1 MKNLKIKM
9 LLLISAILVLM
20 LSGICYADATIGCAF
35 GVHSW
40 KKMQEHPGG
49 GLKTWEECKNCG
61 TKKGEPTY
69 DPTHRLIPSYKYVDS
84 EKHRL
89 IWTCTQGDYT
99 KEAKKYYHGGWV
111 DEGAT
116 YYVNNQ
122 HHTTKKCGS
131 CEYTKLVLE
140 TCTLP
145 DTTPYTANASQHW
158 KSGKCTGCK
167 TTVTINKADHTYKNG
182 ECSVCGYK
190 QASSNSELLEGDCA
204 HKKAKDPVY
213 EKVNIN
219 EHQKVYKCTAC
230 DKILEK
236 ISDPEDHVVKKA
248 WQYRT
253 NSKGERSHYKMGKCE
268 ICGATAV
275 YGPKATPCTYDA
287 NGKCTVCKGTK
298 PSSTT
303 TCTHKIIESTMTYE
317 SNDEEHWQIGK
328 CSNCGKTLNSTDKY
342 GAKKHAWTGKS
353 DWKSN
358 STTHWKENEC
368 SICGFVKRDVDNGKH
383 TVPVVTTWSWEY
395 TSKGECMHYMV
406 GTCTVCNRKNC
417 YVGTPELC
425 KYDNNNICTICGKAK
440 QKASSLK
447 LGNSAPAMCVGQSVS
462 CYNLTNCSAKSGVTW
477 TVIDDKQVVTRT
489 GDAALLG
496 KKAGTFKLSAT
507 KDGDTATC
515 TVTVFANHL
524 VPGSYGYNETT
535 HWISGKCSRCGAS
548 VSKGNPEKH
557 TFPAGTPFTSTSTGH
572 YQKGTCSV
580 CNKSGR
586 SEETKHT
593 FIEAQLKYNETEHWY
608 TGNCTVCGK
617 YYSEF
622 GKEAHK
628 YGESGSKC
636 KTCKYDY
643 DLSHNYPTK
652 IEFAENLKKVLCF
665 NSTISCSS
673 FEFTCE
679 PANADT
685 SSITY
690 ASSNTSVFSIMGGTL
705 KCHSKGTAN
714 LIVTTV
720 NGVHAKWKITV
731 TDHEFKDG
739 KCVYCSATESDENV
753 VNPITGKTICSETK
767 CSKLVDVPAGIKSE
781 KITWASSNPSVLVVT
796 SDGKAT
802 PTDKYC
808 GQATVMAKVDGKTVA
823 SAIVNVHVIV
833 GDPLYR
839 YDRSSH
845 YHKAVCKECK
855 KELRIFGTE
864 EAHIYVSGSTNCK
877 ECGYDRG
884 TQSNVPTEI
893 RFKRTAALLC
903 VEHCDLKA
911 KIECAMVAVPEI
923 LPDVAAKDSLT
934 WSSSDNSIFAIEN
947 GYVVAK
953 QKGKA
958 VLTAKT
964 SNGLTATCDIEVVD
978 HETAIDMELNYN
990 GKYHWRYGICGNSLG
1005 DIYNTDEIEHDFV
1018 KGVCKCGKK
1027 GGGEN
1032 NPSHFVD
1039 IKKNDWYEESVDYV
1053 TEKGLM
1059 NGVGNDLF
1067 SPNSS
1072 MTRAMVVTV
1081 LYRMSGSDFT
1091 GKANFSDVGENEYYA
1106 VPVAWASENGIVT
1119 GYPDGTFA
1127 PNAEVT
1133 REQLVVILYRYANY
1147 LDKDTGKENHSNL
1160 ESFSDYLDI
1169 SDYSK
1174 DALSWGLD
1182 EGIISGTSKTTLSP
1196 KGNASR
1202 AQVATMLMR
1211 FDDEK

>member
-9 LLLISAILVLM
+9 LLLMSAILVLI
-20 LSGICYADATIGCAF
+20 LSGMCYAGICIF
-35 GVHSW
+35 NS
-40 KKMQEHPGG
+40 HP
-49 GLKTWEECKNCG
+49 N
-61 TKKGEPTY
+61 
-69 DPTHRLIPSYKYVDS
+69 
-84 EKHRL
+84 
-89 IWTCTQGDYT
+89 
-99 KEAKKYYHGGWV
+99 
-111 DEGAT
+111 
-116 YYVNNQ
+116 
-122 HHTTKKCGS
+122 
-131 CEYTKLVLE
+131 
-140 TCTLP
+140 
-145 DTTPYTANASQHW
+145 
-158 KSGKCTGCK
+158 K
-167 TTVTINKADHTYKNG
+167 TTVSTHEKDGLHTSEYCPDCYDTWNEKVDKSHVLQLKYHDKDATYHIERNECNSCNYVGIGSYAKHVWTASKEYSKDSTNHWQTATCVCERKLDKYKSESHDTKGANGACSVCGYRSVTPTANYCPGSSSGKHMWESGYTYEKIDAKQHNKNRICQMCGYKNNIEIENHTFEYEPVANNGHRETCKLCGKNLPSESHKYGITYSDKSEAWHDVKRTCSVCRYTYTTIEAHTYKNG
-182 ECSVCGYK
+182 
-190 QASSNSELLEGDCA
+190 NT
-204 HKKAKDPVY
+204 
-213 EKVNIN
+213 
-219 EHQKVYKCTAC
+219 CTAPGC
-230 DKILEK
+230 GHVKNSQTSTP
-236 ISDPEDHVVKKA
+236 SDPK
-248 WQYRT
+248 
-253 NSKGERSHYKMGKCE
+253 
-268 ICGATAV
+268 
-275 YGPKATPCTYDA
+275 DA
-287 NGKCTVCKGTK
+287 K
-298 PSSTT
+298 SLF
-303 TCTHKIIESTMTYE
+303 
-317 SNDEEHWQIGK
+317 
-328 CSNCGKTLNSTDKY
+328 GKTY
-342 GAKKHAWTGKS
+342 
-353 DWKSN
+353 
-358 STTHWKENEC
+358 
-368 SICGFVKRDVDNGKH
+368 F
-383 TVPVVTTWSWEY
+383 
-395 TSKGECMHYMV
+395 
-406 GTCTVCNRKNC
+406 
-417 YVGTPELC
+417 
-425 KYDNNNICTICGKAK
+425 
-440 QKASSLK
+440 
-447 LGNSAPAMCVGQSVS
+447 AMCVGQLAS
-462 CYNLTNCSAKSGVTW
+462 CYDLTSCSTNSGVTW
-477 TVIDDKQVVTRT
+477 TIGDSSIATTIAGSGTTLLALKEGTTKLT
-489 GDAALLG
+489 GTKG
-496 KKAGTFKLSAT
+496 KE
-507 KDGDTATC
+507 TATC
-515 TVTVFANHL
+515 TITVFANHL
-524 VPGSYGYNETT
+524 VPGSYGSNETT

-572 YQKGTCSV
+572 YQRGTCSV
-580 CNKSGR
+580 CNKPGR
-586 SEETKHT
+586 SEEMPHT
-593 FIEAQLKYNETEHWY
+593 FLSEQMNYDENKHWY
-608 TGNCTVCGK
+608 AGNCTVCGK

-622 GKEAHK
+622 GKAAHE
-628 YGESGSKC
+628 YSGSKC
-636 KTCKYDY
+636 KYCEYDY
-643 DLSHNYPTK
+643 DRIHNYPTEIK
-652 IEFAENLKKVLCF
+652 IFLTQKKMCF
-665 NSTISCSS
+665 NSTFSCK
-673 FEFTCE
+673 
-679 PANADT
+679 
-685 SSITY
+685 SIIEIESTPKDAKIGNVTY
-690 ASSNTSVFSIMGGTL
+690 ASSNTSVFSTRGGYL
-705 KCHSKGTAN
+705 KCHSKGTAD

-720 NGVHAKWKITV
+720 NGVSDRCTITV
-731 TDHEFKDG
+731 TDDHEYKDG
-739 KCVYCSATESDENV
+739 KCIYCEAPESDVTV
-753 VNPITGKTICSETK
+753 VNPTTVKTICSETK
-767 CSKLVDVPAGIKSE
+767 CSELVEIPAVIEAG

-808 GQATVMAKVDGKTVA
+808 GQATVMAKVDGITVA
-823 SAIVNVHVIV
+823 SAVVNVHVFE

-855 KELRIFGTE
+855 KELRIFNTE
-864 EAHIYVSGSTNCK
+864 EAHIYVSGSTQCK

-934 WSSSDNSIFAIEN
+934 WTSSDNSIFAIEN

>member
-20 LSGICYADATIGCAF
+20 LSSTCFAWCIHDYVTKS
-35 GVHSW
+35 VHTNV
-40 KKMQEHPGG
+40 
-49 GLKTWEECKNCG
+49 GLVTWEECKKCQNKPESKKKCDSSHVLYDYYAYSDLNEG
-61 TKKGEPTY
+61 THSRQKHTKCKKDDYDEPVGKVVVQAHTWNKSSY
-69 DPTHRLIPSYKYVDS
+69 IVNAYTHR
-84 EKHRL
+84 E
-89 IWTCTQGDYT
+89 
-99 KEAKKYYHGGWV
+99 E
-111 DEGAT
+111 
-116 YYVNNQ
+116 
-122 HHTTKKCGS
+122 KKCLDCNYELKFENTS
-131 CEYTKLVLE
+131 HTLPETAEYTNNTSK
-140 TCTLP
+140 
-145 DTTPYTANASQHW
+145 HW
-158 KSGKCTGCK
+158 QSGKCVCGKKIDKYRLGSHDTKG
-167 TTVTINKADHTYKNG
+167 TNG
-182 ECSVCGYK
+182 ACSVCGYK
-190 QASSNSELLEGDCA
+190 QASIASTADKCPGSSSGSHMWESGYT
-204 HKKAKDPVY
+204 Y
-213 EKVNIN
+213 EKIDDKQHNKNMTCQMCGYKNSVKENHSIKN
-219 EHQKVYKCTAC
+219 GECPCGYKVT
-230 DKILEK
+230 
-236 ISDPEDHVVKKA
+236 
-248 WQYRT
+248 T
-253 NSKGERSHYKMGKCE
+253 
-268 ICGATAV
+268 
-275 YGPKATPCTYDA
+275 
-287 NGKCTVCKGTK
+287 
-298 PSSTT
+298 ST
-303 TCTHKIIESTMTYE
+303 
-317 SNDEEHWQIGK
+317 K
-328 CSNCGKTLNSTDKY
+328 CSNG
-342 GAKKHAWTGKS
+342 H
-353 DWKSN
+353 DWKSGFTYEKYN
-358 STTHWKENEC
+358 ATYHFEIKTCKKCNYNDKSVFKKHTYENGEC
-368 SICGFVKRDVDNGKH
+368 SACG
-383 TVPVVTTWSWEY
+383 Y
-395 TSKGECMHYMV
+395 
-406 GTCTVCNRKNC
+406 
-417 YVGTPELC
+417 
-425 KYDNNNICTICGKAK
+425 K
-440 QKASSLK
+440 QGSISF
-447 LGNSAPAMCVGQSVS
+447 GNSAPAMCVGQSVS

-515 TVTVFANHL
+515 TITVFANHL
-524 VPGSYGYNETT
+524 VPGSYGSNETT

-557 TFPAGTPFTSTSTGH
+557 TFPAGTPFLSTLTGH

-622 GKEAHK
+622 GKAAHE

-636 KTCKYDY
+636 KYCEYD
-643 DLSHNYPTK
+643 DDRIHNYPTK
-652 IEFAENLKKVLCF
+652 IEFAKNLKKVLCF
-665 NSTISCSS
+665 NSTESCSK

-679 PANADT
+679 PANVDT

-714 LIVTTV
+714 LIVTAV
-720 NGVHAKWKITV
+720 NGVHAEWKITV
-731 TDHEFKDG
+731 TDHEFKNG
-739 KCVYCSATESDENV
+739 KCVYCSATESDENI

-767 CSKLVDVPAGIKSE
+767 CPKLVDVPAGIKSE

-903 VEHCDLKA
+903 VEHCNLEA

-934 WSSSDNSIFAIEN
+934 WTSSDNSIFAIEN

-1160 ESFSDYLDI
+1160 ESFSDFLDI

-1182 EGIISGTSKTTLSP
+1182 EGIISGTSKTTLAP

-1211 FDDEK
+1211 FDDKK

>member
-1 MKNLKIKM
+1 M
-9 LLLISAILVLM
+9 LDVTCHGHDYQKEEMSHAVGKSAYVVYFQKCECGEISRTNRVEYHSM
-20 LSGICYADATIGCAF
+20 QYKCVEKADDPITYHYSFWKCDECNYQSSPEK
-35 GVHSW
+35 VSSHSW
-40 KKMQEHPGG
+40 G
-49 GLKTWEECKNCG
+49 
-61 TKKGEPTY
+61 
-69 DPTHRLIPSYKYVDS
+69 DSSYEYLNTTR
-84 EKHRL
+84 HYL
-89 IWTCTQGDYT
+89 
-99 KEAKKYYHGGWV
+99 
-111 DEGAT
+111 
-116 YYVNNQ
+116 
-122 HHTTKKCGS
+122 TKKCNKCNYKMS
-131 CEYTKLVLE
+131 QLDAH
-140 TCTLP
+140 TLP
-145 DTTPYTANASQHW
+145 DTTPYDTNASQHW

-167 TTVTINKADHTYKNG
+167 TTVTINKANHTYKNG

-190 QASSNSELLEGDCA
+190 QVSIAPTVDKCPGSSSGKHIWGEYT
-204 HKKAKDPVY
+204 Y
-213 EKVNIN
+213 EKIDEKQHNKNMICQMCN
-219 EHQKVYKCTAC
+219 YKNSVKENHSIKNGECSCGYNVTTSTKCSNGHEWKSGFTYEKYNATYHFEIKTC
-230 DKILEK
+230 KKCNYNDK
-236 ISDPEDHVVKKA
+236 SVFKK
-248 WQYRT
+248 
-253 NSKGERSHYKMGKCE
+253 H
-268 ICGATAV
+268 
-275 YGPKATPCTYDA
+275 TYE
-287 NGKCTVCKGTK
+287 NGKC
-298 PSSTT
+298 SA
-303 TCTHKIIESTMTYE
+303 
-317 SNDEEHWQIGK
+317 
-328 CSNCGKTLNSTDKY
+328 CGYKQ
-342 GAKKHAWTGKS
+342 G
-353 DWKSN
+353 
-358 STTHWKENEC
+358 
-368 SICGFVKRDVDNGKH
+368 SISF
-383 TVPVVTTWSWEY
+383 
-395 TSKGECMHYMV
+395 
-406 GTCTVCNRKNC
+406 
-417 YVGTPELC
+417 
-425 KYDNNNICTICGKAK
+425 
-440 QKASSLK
+440 
-447 LGNSAPAMCVGQSVS
+447 GNSAPSMCVGQSVS

-622 GKEAHK
+622 GKAAHE

-636 KTCKYDY
+636 KYCEYDY
-643 DLSHNYPTK
+643 DRIHNYPTK
-652 IEFAENLKKVLCF
+652 IEFAKNLKKVLCF
-665 NSTISCSS
+665 NSTESCSK
-673 FEFTCE
+673 FEFTRE

-690 ASSNTSVFSIMGGTL
+690 ASSNTSVFSIMGSTL

-714 LIVTTV
+714 LIVTAA
-720 NGVHAKWKITV
+720 NGVHAEWKITV
-731 TDHEFKDG
+731 TDHKFEDG

-753 VNPITGKTICSETK
+753 VNPTVKTICSETK

-864 EAHIYVSGSTNCK
+864 EAHIYVGGSTKCK
-877 ECGYDRG
+877 ECQYDRG

-903 VEHCDLKA
+903 VEHCNLEA

-934 WSSSDNSIFAIEN
+934 WTSSDNSIFAIEN

-978 HETAIDMELNYN
+978 HETAIEMELNYN

-1039 IKKNDWYEESVDYV
+1039 IKKHDWYEESVDYV